1 MWTMRAVTTVL
12 ERQDGRQALAATD
25 EFVEEALASVSFVDP
40 DAVVS
45 ELVRA
50 LLTDV
55 IDAGGGWMHLRVTC
69 VGDDRIMLEATDT
82 ASGHAG
88 PGPLGTG
95 PGGGPALGTVDRV
108 AADWGVDP
116 LPGGRRVW
124 MCLDR
129 SDWVGPDA

>member
-1 MWTMRAVTTVL
+1 MRAVTTVL
-12 ERQDGRQALAATD
+12 GQRDGTAALAATD
-25 EFVEEALASVSFVDP
+25 EFLVEALASVSFVDP
-40 DAVVS
+40 DAVVT

-50 LLTDV
+50 LVTDV
-55 IDAGGGWMHLRVTC
+55 MDAGGGWMHLRVTC

-88 PGPLGTG
+88 PGPMATG
-95 PGGGPALGTVDRV
+95 PGAGPALGDVDRV
-108 AADWGVDP
+108 AADWGVDA

-129 SDWVGPDA
+129 SDWSARVA

>member
-1 MWTMRAVTTVL
+1 MRAVTTVL
-12 ERQDGRQALAATD
+12 ERQDEAGARAATD
-25 EFVEEALASVSFVDP
+25 EFVEEALACVSFVDP
-40 DAVVS
+40 DAVVTG
-45 ELVRA
+45 LVRD

-69 VGDDRIMLEATDT
+69 VGDNRIMLEATDT
-82 ASGHAG
+82 AGGHAG
-88 PGPLGTG
+88 PGPLATG
-95 PGGGPALGTVDRV
+95 PGAGPALGAVDRL

-129 SDWVGPDA
+129 SDWPAAT